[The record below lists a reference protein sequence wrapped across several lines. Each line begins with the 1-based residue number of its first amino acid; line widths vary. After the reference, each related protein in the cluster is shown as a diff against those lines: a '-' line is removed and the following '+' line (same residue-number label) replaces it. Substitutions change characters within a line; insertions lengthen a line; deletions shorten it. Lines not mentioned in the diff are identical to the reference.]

1 MPRLLKLLGLFI
13 RRKSDC
19 KQPHQQRKISLELLE
34 PRVALSTLG
43 GLLGDTS
50 APVVRSVSM
59 PAPGNYA
66 AGNAMN
72 FRLNFNEPVRVVGD
86 TSQVSLPIEV
96 GYSMRQARYISGS
109 GTRAL
114 TFRLNVTAND
124 VDTNGISLG
133 RVNSAAIRDFDFASN
148 QILDLAGNPASNAI
162 PAVNSNRIRVDAT
175 GPIVSGFGG
184 FTTTGR
190 TVSLQVKF
198 DTAVVVS
205 GKPVV
210 PVTIGGVDRDLN
222 LVAGSGTSTLTFAV
236 TVPNPDSLASPS
248 FRGAIGEVIL
258 LPPGANLK
266 DRQGNNTTPIGGDFG
281 KTYTDNNNNRVVVIG
296 AHYESLGTVSR
307 VDLDKVFTEERDAFN
322 PASNQAYWKDYVP
335 PTYKSALHDVD
346 IYRVAYRSTI
356 PEQGNRPTVAY
367 GLVAIPQGATGS
379 IPLLSVQHGTLFLK
393 ESGPSQA
400 FSWDKNSTAVVKYGL
415 RQKDF
420 YDSCYETRLNVAQFA
435 GQGYAVI
442 APDYFGI
449 GNSIENDSFV
459 VKGSEQ
465 KACMDM
471 YSASLRL
478 LGEKSLVASNLFL
491 NGWSQGALVS
501 ISFQEALEARGVM
514 ISGVSTA
521 ATPADTG
528 MFATRFIFS
537 PRPYSE
543 VTVPDAAWSIF
554 VHQFSSFALAGYS
567 GQTNAPLELFG
578 GNYEV
583 SRKFYMREFRTM
595 PAFQWQRDSRGIMEP
610 VVIMDGVTYNT
621 EVPKFLDQ
629 KVTRDPRAYA
639 QTAYARLISDAG
651 SGKTRLVSD
660 MKMYYGDQDEGYS
673 NPVCTIVD
681 TWQRGTYGKTNIEL
695 VKVDHASHRST
706 FLTAVAG
713 QIEWFN
719 SKLGLPDAATSLA
732 AALVNGGTSATLQ
745 WINPAATSSPIL
757 NYRVEWK
764 RDTEADWN
772 SLNTNSVLPAATVN
786 NLTAGQR
793 YLFRVFAISG
803 FGTGLSSNVAVTGNQ
818 APVASLEVG
827 PPNPGTGVVNGSL
840 RGTDPNGDKLAYNL
854 SMEPAKG
861 TVVLTTTGAF
871 TYTPTATARQ
881 AANAPGA
888 SPTDQSDA
896 FTVTISD
903 GYGGVTNVP
912 VLVSIA

>member
-1 MPRLLKLLGLFI
+1 MPRLTSLLNLFSCGN
-13 RRKSDC
+13 RDSHRPD
-19 KQPHQQRKISLELLE
+19 PQRKMNLELLE
-34 PRVALSTLG
+34 SRVALSTFG

-50 APVVRSVSM
+50 APVVRSVSV

-86 TSQVSLPIEV
+86 SSQVSLPIEV

-133 RVNSAAIRDFDFASN
+133 RVNASAVRDFDFASN
-148 QILDLAGNPASNAI
+148 QILDLAGNQASNAI
-162 PAVNSNRIRVDAT
+162 PAVNTNRIRVDAT
-175 GPIVSGFGG
+175 GPVVASSSGLVV
-184 FTTTGR
+184 R
-190 TVSLQVKF
+190 NNRISLQVTF
-198 DTAVVVS
+198 D
-205 GKPVV
+205 GPVFVTGTPKV
-210 PVTIGGVDRDLN
+210 PVSIGN
-222 LVAGSGTSTLTFAV
+222 LDMELRCVGGSGTSTLNFAAPMPQSYVGAPTFRNLV
-236 TVPNPDSLASPS
+236 GD
-248 FRGAIGEVIL
+248 VIF
-258 LPPGANLK
+258 LPPGANLR
-266 DRQGNNTTPIGGDFG
+266 DRLGNSVTTIGGDFG
-281 KTYTDNNNNRVVVIG
+281 KIYSDNNNNRVVVIG
-296 AHYESLGTVSR
+296 AHYELVKTVTKA
-307 VDLDKVFTEERDAFN
+307 DLDKVLSEERDSFN
-322 PASNQAYWKDYVP
+322 PASTEAYWKNYVP
-335 PTYKSALHDVD
+335 PTYRTALHDVD

-465 KACMDM
+465 QACMDM

-764 RDTEADWN
+764 RDTEATWN

-840 RGTDPNGDKLAYNL
+840 RGTDPNGDKLAYTL